1 MFFFPFQSSS
11 LLWFCQIFV
20 VNEAEAGAGMCVT
33 RQAAAAAAAAAVQF
47 LEQTSFHRAA

>member
-33 RQAAAAAAAAAVQF
+33 RQAAAAAGAVQF